1 MMTKES
7 YLLERYGQAVQF
19 LPPRLRASAMGVP
32 RALQMNAREFRL
44 RVGEPLML
52 LDEAREIPVKTET
65 NLRHEELATLVDIA
79 TGGSVHSAAES
90 IRAGFLTVAG
100 GHRVGL
106 CGTGVQRGGEISFI
120 RNISSA
126 VIRIAKEFPGVS
138 DGVYD
143 ELMQNGAFENTLII
157 APPGCGKTTM
167 LRDLIRN
174 LSDRTPSYRVAVA
187 DERSEIAAKFLG
199 VPQFSVGHHTDV
211 MEGLPKSQAMMLM
224 LRAMSPDILAVDEI
238 TVEEDIRAM
247 ECAANCGVALLATA
261 HGNDV
266 ECLFARPLYRRLAEL
281 SIFRFAVVLGIANGT
296 YTWKVLEL

>member
-100 GHRVGL
+100 
-106 CGTGVQRGGEISFI
+106 VQRGGEISFI

-174 LSDRTPSYRVAVA
+174 LSDRAPGYRVAVA

-281 SIFRFAVVLGIANGT
+281 SIFRFAVVLGIADGT